1 MKKVITVMLSA
12 IVMASMVVPAIAAE
26 GEAAISTAEMTAE
39 EQAWWDAYEIPED
52 MDGVELYP
60 DDQIELRE
68 KNYETVCRFMQG
80 LSPYLYL
87 LYADDVVTGVAYDFS
102 QTEDAMR
109 NSDIEFQKMLDASNA
124 ESYPDWAW
132 ENIKVYQSDDPNV
145 FMIECDGHGTYMED
159 GEAVRTHT
167 DHYLHKFTME
177 DGLIKEYIE
186 FNNPC
191 QELLEMGFDVPM
203 PGGDIPEGDGDSEG
217 GENAA
222 SEGGASEDSES
233 AESEN
238 AEPAELTEDEQAWL
252 DAFEIPEGMENIAL
266 YPDDQIELREKNYE
280 VVCMFM
286 QGLSPYLYLTYTD
299 DIATGVAYDFG
310 GTTNPFNPILCNNME
325 MQKMLDASNAESY
338 DGWEWTNMQVY
349 QSDDPNV
356 FLVECDGACATHSD
370 HYVHEFICRDGKIQ
384 QYIEFNSPM
393 NELIEGG
400 YEVPDFR

>member
-12 IVMASMVVPAIAAE
+12 VVMASLVVPTFAAE
-26 GEAAISTAEMTAE
+26 GEAAISQNGMTAE
-39 EQAWWDAYEIPED
+39 EQAWWDDFEVPEGMKD
-52 MDGVELYP
+52 VELYP
-60 DDQIELRE
+60 DVQLELRE

-102 QTEDAMR
+102 QTKDAMR

-124 ESYPDWAW
+124 EAYPDWEW
-132 ENIKVYQSDDPNV
+132 TNIQVYQSDDPNV
-145 FMIECDGHGTYMED
+145 FMVECDGHGTYMED

-167 DHYLHKFTME
+167 DHYLHKFTLE

-203 PGGDIPEGDGDSEG
+203 PGGEVPENDGDSEG
-217 GENAA
+217 GESDG
-222 SEGGASEDSES
+222 SEGGESEDAEN

-238 AEPAELTEDEQAWL
+238 AEPAALTEDEQAWL
-252 DAFEIPEGMENIAL
+252 DAFEIPAGMENVAL
-266 YPDDQIELREKNYE
+266 YPDDQLELREKNYE
-280 VVCMFM
+280 AVCMFM

-325 MQKMLDASNAESY
+325 MQKMLDSSNAEAY
-338 DGWEWTNMQVY
+338 DGWEWSNFQVY
-349 QSDDPNV
+349 QSDDPNI
-356 FLVECDGACATHSD
+356 FLVECDGSCATHSD
-370 HYVHEFICRDGKIQ
+370 HYVHEFVCRDGKIQ